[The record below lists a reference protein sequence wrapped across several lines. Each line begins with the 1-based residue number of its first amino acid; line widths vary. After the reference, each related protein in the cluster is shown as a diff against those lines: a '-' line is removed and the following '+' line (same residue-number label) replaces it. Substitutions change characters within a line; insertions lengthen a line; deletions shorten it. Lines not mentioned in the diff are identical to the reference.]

1 MLIRDLSRVTQRH
14 GYLIRVGRD
23 GVAPAPDGGI
33 IQPIADWPSGAVA
46 LGEWQGAPIAVF
58 GENGSADW
66 PAARQWLHT
75 LPRDQFPL
83 LSSALQVLKWL
94 RDHRFCG
101 RCGKRMKRL
110 EHGFAMHC
118 TGCQHRS
125 YPRISPCIITLI
137 TRGREMLL
145 ARSPRF
151 GPGMYSTL
159 AGFIEAGE
167 SAEEAVRREVHEEVG
182 VEVGRVSYFQSQ
194 SWPFPHSFMLGY
206 YAEYA
211 GGDITIDGVEIE
223 DAQWFTPEDLPGLP
237 PKFSISHA
245 LIDNFLRS
253 VATGR

>member
-1 MLIRDLSRVTQRH
+1 MFYNQKSQ
-14 GYLIRVGRD
+14 
-23 GVAPAPDGGI
+23 
-33 IQPIADWPSGAVA
+33 
-46 LGEWQGAPIAVF
+46 
-58 GENGSADW
+58 SAIDNCQT
-66 PAARQWLHT
+66 RK
-75 LPRDQFPL
+75 FPL

-110 EHGFAMHC
+110 EHEFAMHC

-182 VEVGRVSYFQSQ
+182 VEVENVRYFGSQ
-194 SWPFPHSFMLGY
+194 PWPFPHSLMVGFN
-206 YAEYA
+206 ADYA
-211 GGDITIDGVEIE
+211 GGELKIQESEIVEAGWYTHEALPPVPTGRMSIAGWLIE
-223 DAQWFTPEDLPGLP
+223 DW
-237 PKFSISHA
+237 ISRMN
-245 LIDNFLRS
+245 DR
-253 VATGR
+253 